1 MTNELIQIQD
11 GKVNFGVFD
20 EVVATPQAGS
30 GCGGGCG
37 CASQGGG
44 CGSQSD
50 AVPAFDAPANFI
62 PLTAVAQHNKLEL
75 ADVRSEL
82 QAKSGPEYWR
92 SLNELAQKPEFEAMV
107 EREFPG
113 GAPASWQGVSR
124 RNFLRLMGASL
135 AMAGLAGCVRQP
147 EERIFPYVKQPE
159 DLIPGNALFFASAH
173 SWNGYGRGVLVESH
187 MGRPTKI
194 EGNPDHPSSLGA
206 TDAITQ
212 AALLTMYD
220 PERSQ
225 SATKNGEN
233 SDWAAFMGEAN
244 TLVSRFKSTRGA
256 GLRILTETVTSP
268 TLTAQIAELQRQ
280 LPEAR
285 WHVWE
290 PAGFDNARV
299 GARMAFGSESSV
311 NYRFA
316 QADVIVSLDSDFLMS
331 EPGSVRFAR
340 EYADGRRVR
349 TRSGQTKMNRLY
361 SFESTPNITG
371 ANADHN
377 WPVRASEIGAV
388 AQALLTAVAG
398 GIGSAPVPVLPASID
413 AKALAAVAA
422 DLRAARGRS
431 VVIAGANQPAELHAL
446 VFAIN
451 AALGNIGK
459 TVLVTEPVES
469 TPSDS
474 LQSLKNLV
482 TDMNAGR
489 VETLVIVGSN
499 PVYTAPADLKFLDAF
514 KKVAT
519 RIRLG
524 LYNDETSNW
533 CHWHLPQ
540 SHFLEEW
547 SDIRA
552 HDGTVSIVQPLI
564 EPLYSTVSVHQLFSV
579 LTGRG
584 SRDDYNIV
592 REYWQTRAAGLG
604 GANFETWWRKA
615 LNDGIIAGTQAKAKS
630 VSVGSLSSQP
640 SAPVISGL
648 EITFH
653 PDPYIRDGRDANN
666 GWLQELPRPMT
677 KITWDNAALLSVN
690 TARKLNLNNYE
701 MVKITTGGAS
711 LEMPVWIMPGQ
722 PDDSVAVHLGYGRTR
737 VGKVGEGTGFDT
749 YTLRSS
755 TGLWF
760 AGGVKIEKTN
770 GKLFTL
776 AITQE
781 HHRLDTTIPG
791 APASGQKRGEGS
803 KSDTMDSFHDR
814 DIIRVMTLDELKKK
828 AQGGHGH
835 DDGHGEAVE
844 GGHGDDHGKAAAGA
858 HGDDHGKT
866 PKGNHADEAHGEGQ
880 DKKGHGGGHHAH
892 PNLMPPVWP
901 SDRLSVDANGVPE
914 YDPKPEGYAGNPV
927 PAWSM
932 AIDLN
937 TCIGCNA
944 CTAACQAENNISVV
958 GKDEVIRGREMHW
971 IRIDR
976 YYRGDVS
983 NPESYH
989 QPVACMHCE
998 KAPCEPVCPVA
1009 ATAHSAEG
1017 INEMTYNR
1025 CVGTKYCSNNC
1036 PYKVRRF
1043 NYLQYSQ
1050 QDTTSLQMMANPDVT
1065 VRSRGVMEKCTFCI
1079 QRINEVRVQA
1089 EKENRPIRDGELKT
1103 ACQQVC
1109 PTNAIIFGNVTDKK
1123 SAIYAAKAEPHNY
1136 SLLEELNTLP
1146 RTTYLAKL
1154 RNPNPALKA

>member
-11 GKVNFGVFD
+11 GKVNFGLFD
-20 EVVATPQAGS
+20 EVAVAPQG

-37 CASQGGG
+37 CASESAGDSGT
-44 CGSQSD
+44 
-50 AVPAFDAPANFI
+50 PANFI

-82 QAKSGPEYWR
+82 NAKNGPEYWR

-107 EREFPG
+107 NREFPG

-159 DLIPGNALFFASAH
+159 DLIPGSALFFASAH
-173 SWNGYGRGVLVESH
+173 NWNGYGRGVLVESH

-225 SATKNGEN
+225 SVTKNGEN
-233 SDWAAFMGEAN
+233 SDWSAFMGEAN
-244 TLVSRFKSTRGA
+244 ALVANLKATRGA

-268 TLTAQIAELQRQ
+268 TLASQLALLQRQ

-285 WHVWE
+285 WHAWE
-290 PAGFDNARV
+290 PAGFDNSRI
-299 GARMAFGSESSV
+299 GARQAFGSESSV
-311 NYRFA
+311 NYRFST
-316 QADVIVSLDSDFLMS
+316 ADVIVSLDSNFLMD

-361 SFESTPNITG
+361 TFESTPNITG

-377 WPVRASEIGAV
+377 WPVRAGEIAGVVRALAAKLGV
-388 AQALLTAVAG
+388 APAA
-398 GIGSAPVPVLPASID
+398 SVLPATVDTKAID
-413 AKALAAVAA
+413 AIAS
-422 DLRAARGRS
+422 DLQAARGRS
-431 VVIAGANQPAELHAL
+431 VVIAGNNQPAEVHAL
-446 VFAIN
+446 VLAIN
-451 AALGNIGK
+451 SALGNIGQ
-459 TVLVTEPVES
+459 TVLVTEAVEA
-469 TPSDS
+469 TPADS

-482 TDMNAGR
+482 ADMNAGR
-489 VETLVIVGSN
+489 VDTLVVVGSN

-514 KKVAT
+514 KKVGT

-547 SDIRA
+547 SDVRA
-552 HDGTVSIVQPLI
+552 HDGTASIVQPLI
-564 EPLYSTVSVHQLFSV
+564 EPLYATVSVHQLFSV
-579 LTGRG
+579 LTGLG

-592 REYWQTRAAGLG
+592 RDYWKTRAAGLG

-615 LNDGIIAGTQAKAKS
+615 LNDGVIAGTQAKPKS
-630 VSVGSLSSQP
+630 VSVGSLSLQP
-640 SAPVISGL
+640 SAPVVSGL

-653 PDPYIRDGRDANN
+653 ADPYIRDGRDANN

-701 MVKITTGGAS
+701 MVKLTVGGRS
-711 LEMPVWIMPGQ
+711 LEIPVWIMPGQ

-755 TGLWF
+755 NNLWF
-760 AGGVKIEKTN
+760 AGEAKIEKTN

-781 HHRLDTTIPG
+781 HHRLDTNIPG
-791 APASGQKRGEGS
+791 SPASAQKRGEGG
-803 KSDTMDSFHDR
+803 KGDTMDSFHDR
-814 DIIRVMTLDELKKK
+814 DIIRVLTLEELKKK
-828 AQGGHGH
+828 AAGAHDSHG
-835 DDGHGEAVE
+835 
-844 GGHGDDHGKAAAGA
+844 GGHGDEHGKPAA
-858 HGDDHGKT
+858 D
-866 PKGNHADEAHGEGQ
+866 AHGEDHG
-880 DKKGHGGGHHAH
+880 DKGHAEEGHGEKEGHGGGHHAH

-901 SDRLSVDANGVPE
+901 SDRRGIDANGVPE
-914 YDPKPEGYAGNPV
+914 YDPKPEGYNGNPV
-927 PAWSM
+927 PAWGM

-944 CTAACQAENNISVV
+944 CTTACQSENNISIV

-971 IRIDR
+971 MRIDR

-1036 PYKVRRF
+1036 AYKVRRF

-1050 QDTTSLQMMANPDVT
+1050 QDTVSLQMMANPDVT

-1089 EKENRPIRDGELKT
+1089 EKEKRPIRDGELKT

-1109 PTNAIIFGNVTDKK
+1109 PTNAIIFGNVADKK
-1123 SAIYAAKAEPHNY
+1123 SAVYAAKAEPHNY
-1136 SLLEELNTLP
+1136 GLLEELNTLP

>member
-11 GKVNFGVFD
+11 GKVNFGTFE
-20 EVVATPQAGS
+20 EVAAAPQG
-30 GCGGGCG
+30 GCGSGCG
-37 CASQGGG
+37 CASREGEGADSG
-44 CGSQSD
+44 T
-50 AVPAFDAPANFI
+50 PANFI
-62 PLTAVAQHNKLEL
+62 PLMAVAQSNKLEL

-82 QAKSGPEYWR
+82 GSKGGPEYWR

-107 EREFPG
+107 SREFPG

-135 AMAGLAGCVRQP
+135 ALAGVAGCVKQP
-147 EERIFPYVKQPE
+147 EERIFPYVNQPE
-159 DLIPGNALFFASAH
+159 DLIPGNALFYASAH

-225 SATKNGEN
+225 TVTRNGEN
-233 SDWAAFMGEAN
+233 SEWNAFAGETVGLLTRLKAN
-244 TLVSRFKSTRGA
+244 RGA

-268 TLTAQIAELQRQ
+268 TLTAQISELQSQ

-290 PAGFDNARV
+290 PAAFDNARI
-299 GARMAFGSESSV
+299 GARLAFGSESSV

-316 QADVIVSLDSDFLMS
+316 QADVIVSLDSDFLMG

-361 SFESTPNITG
+361 TFESTPNITG

-377 WPVRASEIGAV
+377 WPVRAGE
-388 AQALLTAVAG
+388 VAG
-398 GIGSAPVPVLPASID
+398 VVRALASRLGVAAAGGTLPAAVDVKAID
-413 AKALAAVAA
+413 AIAA
-422 DLRAARGRS
+422 DLQAARGRS
-431 VVIAGANQPAELHAL
+431 IVIAGANQPAEVHAL
-446 VFAIN
+446 VLAIN
-451 AALGNIGK
+451 AALGNLGQ
-459 TVLVTEPVES
+459 TVFVTDAVES

-482 TDMNAGR
+482 ADMNAGR
-489 VETLVIVGSN
+489 VDTLVIVGSN
-499 PVYTAPADLKFLDAF
+499 PVYTAPSDLKFLDAF
-514 KKVAT
+514 KKVST

-547 SDIRA
+547 SDVRA

-584 SRDDYNIV
+584 NRDGYNIV
-592 REYWQTRAAGLG
+592 RDYWKTRAAGLG
-604 GANFETWWRKA
+604 GANFEAWWRKA
-615 LNDGIIAGTQAKAKS
+615 LNDGIIAGTQAKAKT
-630 VSVGSLSSQP
+630 VSVGSIALQP
-640 SAPVISGL
+640 SPAEISGL

-677 KITWDNAALLSVN
+677 KITWDNAALMSVN

-701 MVKITTGGAS
+701 MVKITVGGRS

-737 VGKVGEGTGFDT
+737 VGKVGEGTGFNT
-749 YTLRSS
+749 YALRASDA
-755 TGLWF
+755 LWF
-760 AGGVKIEKTN
+760 AGDAKVEKTT

-781 HHRLDTTIPG
+781 HHRLDTNIPG
-791 APASGQKRGEGS
+791 SPASAQKRGEGG
-803 KSDTMDSFHDR
+803 KDDTMDSFHDR
-814 DIIRVMTLDELKKK
+814 DIIRVLTLDELKKK
-828 AQGGHGH
+828 VAASHDSHGDEHAQEHGDAHTAAAGHGDEH
-835 DDGHGEAVE
+835 GKEAKDGHGEE
-844 GGHGDDHGKAAAGA
+844 
-858 HGDDHGKT
+858 
-866 PKGNHADEAHGEGQ
+866 HGEEA
-880 DKKGHGGGHHAH
+880 GHGGGHHAH

-901 SDRLSVDANGVPE
+901 SDRRGYDKNGVPE
-914 YDPKPEGYAGNPV
+914 YDPKPEGYNGNPV
-927 PAWSM
+927 PAWAM

-944 CTAACQAENNISVV
+944 CTTACQAENNISIV

-971 IRIDR
+971 MRIDR
-976 YYRGDVS
+976 YYRGDVG

-1009 ATAHSAEG
+1009 ATSHSAEG

-1036 PYKVRRF
+1036 AYKVRRF

-1050 QDTTSLQMMANPDVT
+1050 QDTISLQMMANPDVT

-1089 EKENRPIRDGELKT
+1089 EKEKRPIRDGELKT

-1109 PTNAIIFGNVTDKK
+1109 PTNAIIFGNVSDKK
-1123 SAIYAAKAEPHNY
+1123 SAVYAAKAEPHNY
-1136 SLLEELNTLP
+1136 GLLEELNTLP

>member
-11 GKVNFGVFD
+11 GKVNFG
-20 EVVATPQAGS
+20 ELQEPVAAPQS

-37 CASQGGG
+37 CASEGAS
-44 CGSQSD
+44 GS
-50 AVPAFDAPANFI
+50 PAPANFI
-62 PLTAVAQHNKLEL
+62 PLAAVTRHNKLEL

-82 QAKSGPEYWR
+82 GSKSGPEYWR

-135 AMAGLAGCVRQP
+135 ALAGLAGCVRQP

-159 DLIPGNALFFASAH
+159 DLIPGNALYFASAH
-173 SWNGYGRGVLVESH
+173 SWHGYGRGVLVESH

-206 TDAITQ
+206 TDAMTQ
-212 AALLTMYD
+212 AALLGMYD

-225 SATKNGEN
+225 SATRNGEN
-233 SDWAAFMGEAN
+233 SEWAAFMGEAVE
-244 TLVSRFKSTRGA
+244 LVDRLKATRGA

-268 TLTAQIAELQRQ
+268 TLAAQMAELQRQ

-290 PAGFDNARV
+290 PAGFDNARL
-299 GARMAFGSESSV
+299 GARLAFGSETSV
-311 NYRFA
+311 NYNFS
-316 QADVIVSLDSDFLMS
+316 QADVIVSLDSNFLMD

-349 TRSGQTKMNRLY
+349 TRSGQTRMNRLY
-361 SFESTPNITG
+361 TFESSPAITG

-388 AQALLTAVAG
+388 AQALLAAISGGAGADLPKTVSAEAV
-398 GIGSAPVPVLPASID
+398 
-413 AKALAAVAA
+413 AAVAA
-422 DLRAARGRS
+422 DLRGARGRS
-431 VVIAGANQPAELHAL
+431 VVIAGPNQAPEVHAL
-446 VFAIN
+446 ALAIN
-451 AALGNIGK
+451 SALGNIGK
-459 TVLVTEPVES
+459 TVVPTEPVEA
-469 TPSDS
+469 TPADS

-482 TDMNAGR
+482 SDMNAGR
-489 VETLVIVGSN
+489 VETVVIIDSN
-499 PVYTAPADLKFLDAF
+499 PVYTAPVDLKFLDAF
-514 KKVAT
+514 KKVPV

-524 LYNDETSNW
+524 LYNDETSNH

-547 SDIRA
+547 SDVRA
-552 HDGTVSIVQPLI
+552 HDGTASIVQPLI
-564 EPLYSTVSVHQLFSV
+564 EPLYATVSAHQLLSV
-579 LTGRG
+579 LTGQG
-584 SRDDYNIV
+584 SRDGYNIV
-592 REYWQTRAAGLG
+592 RDYWKTRAAGLG
-604 GANFETWWRKA
+604 GSNFETWWRKA
-615 LNDGIIAGTQAKAKS
+615 LNDGVIPGTQARAKS
-630 VSVGSLSSQP
+630 VSV
-640 SAPVISGL
+640 SAAPRALPAPAQGL
-648 EITFH
+648 EVTFA

-677 KITWDNAALLSVN
+677 KITWDNAVLISVN

-701 MVKITTGGAS
+701 MVRVKIGERS
-711 LEMPVWIMPGQ
+711 LEIPVWVTPGQ
-722 PDDSVAVHLGYGRTR
+722 PDDSIALHLGFGRTR
-737 VGKVGEGTGFDT
+737 AGKVGNGTGFDT
-749 YTLRSS
+749 YALRTSDA
-755 TGLWF
+755 LWF
-760 AGGVKIEKTN
+760 AGGATVEKID
-770 GKLFTL
+770 GRLYTL

-781 HHRLDTTIPG
+781 HHRLDTRIPSS
-791 APASGQKRGEGS
+791 PASDQKPGKNG
-803 KSDTMDSFHDR
+803 DVMDSFHTR
-814 DIIRVMTLDELKKK
+814 DIIRVMTLEELQQK
-828 AQGGHGH
+828 AHGGHDSHGGGHGEEH
-835 DDGHGEAVE
+835 GDGHAKPAADAHGEAHGEAAE
-844 GGHGDDHGKAAAGA
+844 GGHG
-858 HGDDHGKT
+858 
-866 PKGNHADEAHGEGQ
+866 EGHEE
-880 DKKGHGGGHHAH
+880 KGHGGGHHEH
-892 PNLMPPVWP
+892 PNLMPPLWP
-901 SDRLSVDANGVPE
+901 SDRRGYDKNGVPE
-914 YDPKPEGYAGNPV
+914 YEVNDHGYGGNQV

-944 CTAACQAENNISVV
+944 CTTACQAENNISVV
-958 GKDEVIRGREMHW
+958 GKEEVIRGREMHW

-976 YYRGDVS
+976 YYRGEVS

-1009 ATAHSAEG
+1009 ATTHSAEG

-1043 NYLQYSQ
+1043 NFLQYSQ
-1050 QDTTSLQMMANPDVT
+1050 QDTVSLQMMANPDVT

-1089 EKENRPIRDGELKT
+1089 EKEKRPIRDGELTT

-1109 PTNAIIFGNVTDKK
+1109 PTNAIIFGNVADKK
-1123 SAIYAAKAEPHNY
+1123 SAVYAAKSEPHNY
-1136 SLLEELNTLP
+1136 GLLEELNTLP